1 MALTGGWR
9 IVPGRLND
17 ETDRAGGTA
26 LLHQRRAASEQRSR
40 LDSARPF
47 GSAYDA
53 GRRASAPSQLPSL
66 RRSRPPDSS
75 GARPR
80 HRLAR
85 PRRTGLCTRVEGG
98 QVTSV
103 RPVITIEPDSH
114 EAVRSR
120 RSRSSRAAGRYG
132 GLRDGGR
139 QRACGRRLHGGERDA
154 ELRGRRA
161 VEDDRGRG
169 ARRRARR
176 GRGDADA
183 AALQHLVG
191 PADRR
196 RGHRDDR
203 EPRSDAA
210 GAAGA
215 VRAGGGGARGRAR
228 GGAAG
233 GAARAGLPGPV
244 RWPGAAA
251 RHGAR
256 RRAQLPPAAERRGRR
271 RFDGR
276 RSDGRG
282 RRPAVRRAGGRDGGS
297 RDAGTC
303 RRRRA
308 PGRERRGSDGRSHAD
323 GRRARCD
330 GHVRRADGRRV
341 PPGRWVQRR
350 RTPAD
355 GTRRR

>member
-1 MALTGGWR
+1 M
-9 IVPGRLND
+9 I
-17 ETDRAGGTA
+17 E
-26 LLHQRRAASEQRSR
+26 
-40 LDSARPF
+40 RPAVF
-47 GSAYDA
+47 DA
-53 GRRASAPSQLPSL
+53 GDVEVSDAGACAGLSPS
-66 RRSRPPDSS
+66 SR
-75 GARPR
+75 
-80 HRLAR
+80 
-85 PRRTGLCTRVEGG
+85 
-98 QVTSV
+98 
-103 RPVITIEPDSH
+103 DSH
-114 EAVRSR
+114 EAVSVRLPETTDCDASGAICTSDGRPLSHSLSATVAGPVGIAVADARVEEGDGVGAAVRGDAQPRGER
-120 RSRSSRAAGRYG
+120 RADG
-132 GLRDGGR
+132 GLCDGGR

-183 AALQHLVG
+183 AAFRHLVG

-251 RHGAR
+251 RYGAR

-297 RDAGTC
+297 GDAGAC
-303 RRRRA
+303 RRWRA
-308 PGRERRGSDGRSHAD
+308 PGRGRRGSDGRSHAD

-341 PPGRWVQRR
+341 PPGRRVQRR

-355 GTRRR
+355 GTGRR